1 MRWVVTP
8 SCECC
13 GMRWPRAPCQRKWV
27 QKKQQNRTGG
37 EADGRRGESWGARE
51 PLDSPRGPLAP
62 LTRGRGGVGGR
73 NGGGVSSRSTRAP
86 AFVTRGCCQHTASYL
101 VHSAGWG
108 FCACT
113 YTQSSSPARPRKY
126 PSPVEPL
133 RPPSPRAHGV
143 SGDVGAT
150 PPPRGCP
157 HLASGG
163 GGAGAHGATGCD
175 ATAGASLPFPPHAS
189 RHTPS
194 EDPYFCV
201 GVCVLL
207 TRLGGEG
214 GAGASNSR

>member
-1 MRWVVTP
+1 MRACHRLCQQGRVVTPPPAKPPSPLPGGDQAWRARHPPKLPHDKRVCRVRWVVTP

-163 GGAGAHGATGCD
+163 GGRRGAWCH
-175 ATAGASLPFPPHAS
+175 
-189 RHTPS
+189 
-194 EDPYFCV
+194 
-201 GVCVLL
+201 
-207 TRLGGEG
+207 RL
-214 GAGASNSR
+214 